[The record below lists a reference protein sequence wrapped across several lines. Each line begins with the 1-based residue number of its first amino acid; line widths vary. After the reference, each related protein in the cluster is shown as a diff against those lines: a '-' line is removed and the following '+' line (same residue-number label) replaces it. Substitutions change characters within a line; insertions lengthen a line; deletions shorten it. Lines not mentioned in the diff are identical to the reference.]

1 MIPWPAFVTLIRMR
15 LGILV
20 SIAAAAAAAA
30 LAGASCGGG
39 SGGTGGSGTPRPTS
53 SQSSGGPG
61 TLLVTRAAGI
71 GAYDLT
77 TGHGGLL
84 IKPPEQGDLLADPAV
99 SPNGS
104 QIAYV
109 SLAPPERN
117 FDAGSDLWVA
127 NRDGSE
133 ARMVYKHDT
142 PNQQVRLPRWS
153 DDAHVLSIVQEPAVK
168 NGFSTFVFTL
178 ERIAMADGKRDNLA
192 EDVIAFDLSPDRT
205 HGVYAQLSETTG
217 ETLATGDA
225 SGGNL
230 MTIVGLDQNLQ
241 PFNSPRYSPDGSK
254 IAFASADQTGAMAD
268 QRYVSAGP
276 IDAPPRAPALD
287 GLPEDIWVVD
297 ANGGKAQRVAVL
309 KEDLPT
315 VAWSGDGKHIYALG
329 ANATYDVNL
338 VNGNTTKIGDG
349 SFHAQIAWAP

>member
-1 MIPWPAFVTLIRMR
+1 
-15 LGILV
+15 
-20 SIAAAAAAAA
+20 
-30 LAGASCGGG
+30 
-39 SGGTGGSGTPRPTS
+39 
-53 SQSSGGPG
+53 
-61 TLLVTRAAGI
+61 LLV
-71 GAYDLT
+71 
-77 TGHGGLL
+77 
-84 IKPPEQGDLLADPAV
+84 KPPQQGDLLADPAV
-99 SPNGS
+99 SPDGS

-109 SLAPPERN
+109 VLAPPERS
-117 FDAGSDLWVA
+117 FDAGSDLWVS
-127 NRDGSE
+127 NRDGGE
-133 ARMVYKHDT
+133 ARMVYKHET

-178 ERIAMADGKRDNLA
+178 ERIAIADGKRDKLA
-192 EDVIAFDLSPDRT
+192 EDIIAFDLSPDRA

-230 MTIVGLDQNLQ
+230 TTIVGLDQNLQ

-254 IAFASADQTGAMAD
+254 IAFASADQTGATAD
-268 QRYVSAGP
+268 QRYVSALPIEGP
-276 IDAPPRAPALD
+276 PPAPALD

-297 ANGGKAQRVAVL
+297 ATGGKAQRVAVL

-315 VAWSGDGKHIYALG
+315 LTWSGDGKHIYVLG

-338 VNGNTTKIGDG
+338 VNGNTAKLGEG